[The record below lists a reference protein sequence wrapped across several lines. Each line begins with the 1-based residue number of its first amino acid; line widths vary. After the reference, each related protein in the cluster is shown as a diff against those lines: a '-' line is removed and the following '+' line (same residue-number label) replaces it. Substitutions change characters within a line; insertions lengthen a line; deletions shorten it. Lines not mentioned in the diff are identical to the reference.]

1 MTSPT
6 LSDAR
11 LIRAR
16 EYLIGVP
23 ALTIK
28 NPWPVAICHPVEAVA
43 KRIENR
49 PWPAPVSVSTVLIHA
64 GAGYDPFGVQFL
76 RLRAGID
83 PSTAVPSAIVAVAD
97 IAYCCDASRYT
108 DTVVCGC
115 GTWAAAGQYHWRL
128 ANVRVL
134 PFPVPCKGAQKLWH
148 PKPAVV
154 DAVAR
159 QLAVIAGRTKSST
172 EKEPTNA

>member
-6 LSDAR
+6 LSEGR

-43 KRIENR
+43 KRVENR
-49 PWPAPVSVSTVLIHA
+49 PWPAPASLSTVMIHA
-64 GAGYDPFGVQFL
+64 GKGYDPVGVQFL

-97 IAYCCDASRYT
+97 IAHCCGASRDT

-134 PFPVPCKGAQKLWH
+134 PFPVGCNGAQRLWH
-148 PKPAVV
+148 PKPPVV
-154 DAVAR
+154 EAVAR
-159 QLAVIAGRTKSST
+159 QLADLTVKSST
-172 EKEPTNA
+172 EKETNHV

>member
-1 MTSPT
+1 MTSPAVD
-6 LSDAR
+6 DAR

-16 EYLIGVP
+16 EYLIGAP

-49 PWPAPVSVSTVLIHA
+49 PWPAPPSLSTVLIHA
-64 GAGYDPFGVQFL
+64 GKGYDPFGVQFL

-83 PSTAVPSAIVAVAD
+83 PSSAVPSAVVAVAD
-97 IAYCCDASRYT
+97 IAHCCGASRFT

-115 GTWAAAGQYHWRL
+115 GTWAVAGQYHWRL

-134 PFPVPCKGAQKLWH
+134 PVPVTCAGAQRLWY

-154 DAVAR
+154 EAVAR
-159 QLAVIAGRTKSST
+159 QLADLTAKGST
-172 EKEPTNA
+172 EKVATDV